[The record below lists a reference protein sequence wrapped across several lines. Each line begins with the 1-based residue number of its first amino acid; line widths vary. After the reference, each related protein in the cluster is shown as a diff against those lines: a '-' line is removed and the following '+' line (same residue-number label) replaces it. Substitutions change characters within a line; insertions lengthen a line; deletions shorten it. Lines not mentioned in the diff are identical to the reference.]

1 MRSFFVWT
9 LPFFSVFPFLG
20 TMALFPILRMAQV
33 QVEMTKTLLFWIT
46 AAFVVSFLISFVLT
60 AYADNVTG
68 GRPLLYP
75 LVDKNRKASAKNI
88 AIFIIVVAAI
98 IFLLYHNTRYQM
110 IQADLLNEDDPFK
123 TIGSG
128 ILWIVFGLAKCVW
141 AIFTIFVS
149 AHINGRLVMIEEFGE
164 DDPVVCYA
172 SGHHYEGELRG
183 DTLYVEKKTDYDS
196 YGGEKAERL
205 GLFLPIIG
213 FPCWIVVTIIRL
225 VRHHKMKDVV
235 FSKDEQQNQ

>member
-1 MRSFFVWT
+1 
-9 LPFFSVFPFLG
+9 
-20 TMALFPILRMAQV
+20 MAH
-33 QVEMTKTLLFWIT
+33 VEMTKTLLFWIT

-60 AYADNVTG
+60 TYADNVTR

-75 LVDKNRKASAKNI
+75 LVDENRKASAKNI
-88 AIFIIVVAAI
+88 AIFIIVVAAL

-110 IQADLLNEDDPFK
+110 IQADLLNKPDTFQQLG
-123 TIGSG
+123 IA
-128 ILWIVFGLAKCVW
+128 ILWAIFGLAKCVW

-149 AHINGRLVMIEEFGE
+149 THSNGRLVMIEEFGE

-196 YGGEKAERL
+196 YGGEKATRL
-205 GLFLPIIG
+205 GFFLPIIG
-213 FPCWIVVTIIRL
+213 FPCWLVVTIIRL
-225 VRHHKMKDVV
+225 VRHHKQKNLY
-235 FSKDEQQNQ
+235 KL